1 MNGIE
6 RLEEQTLKI
15 NNPNVTG
22 IFNYLKTR
30 KDLEKYF
37 ENEEKSMD
45 KMYEYVTE
53 KAKEKAY
60 KMVAMIEDNLV
71 YLWATN
77 YFMKSNEELKIAKNE
92 EKPKVQT
99 EIVKQKEI
107 KKEEKKENKDEQ
119 ITLFQEVQK

>member
-37 ENEEKSMD
+37 ENEEKSMV

-53 KAKEKAY
+53 KAKERAY
-60 KMVAMIEDNLV
+60 KMVSIIEDNLV

-77 YFMKSNEELKIAKNE
+77 YFMKSNEKQLQ
-92 EKPKVQT
+92 KVP
-99 EIVKQKEI
+99 
-107 KKEEKKENKDEQ
+107 
-119 ITLFQEVQK
+119 ITLRNFTTNSCYWVYMIPII

>member
-15 NNPNVTG
+15 NNPNVTA

-30 KDLEKYF
+30 EDLKKYF
-37 ENEEKSMD
+37 ENEEKNMNQ
-45 KMYEYVTE
+45 MYEYVTE
-53 KAKEKAY
+53 KAKERAY

-77 YFMKSNEELKIAKNE
+77 YFMKSNEELKITKKE

-107 KKEEKKENKDEQ
+107 EKDEKKENKDEQ